1 MTRPI
6 RFCLG
11 ITRYEPD
18 CSQNKGH
25 QSSQSPENHLTSWP
39 DCLSC
44 ESRTYFLTKKLSSFD
59 QQDLICTK
67 SLSIHYSRF
76 TGITSIN
83 QSSLKPRFAQES
95 SKIFIN
101 CFSRIST
108 SPGWWMMLRKINDV
122 LAQHDSIYEEEAQES
137 GNPSKTSTEKSK
149 F

>member
-1 MTRPI
+1 MTRHV

-11 ITRYEPD
+11 ITRYGPD
-18 CSQNKGH
+18 WCQNKGH
-25 QSSQSPENHLTSWP
+25 QSPQSPENQFTSRP
-39 DCLSC
+39 DCVSY
-44 ESRTYFLTKKLSSFD
+44 ESRTYFLTKKLFSF
-59 QQDLICTK
+59 DLICIK

-76 TGITSIN
+76 TGITFIN